1 MHPIKK
7 ACEIIGSQRKLA
19 DRLGVSPGFV
29 SQWVTGVRQVPA
41 DYCPTIER
49 LTNGAVKC
57 EQMCPDVDWAY
68 LRATD
73 CPTAACTDKQ
83 AA

>member
-7 ACEIIGSQRKLA
+7 ACEIVGSQRKLA
-19 DRLGVSPGFV
+19 DQLGVSPGFV
-29 SQWVTGVRQVPA
+29 SQWITGVRQVPA

-49 LTNGAVKC
+49 LTSGAVKC
-57 EQMCPDVDWAY
+57 EDMCPGVDWAW
-68 LRATD
+68 LRATN
-73 CPTAACTDKQ
+73 CPAPILQEKQ